1 MIDKKTDSIYQ
12 LIKYMGKKCNK
23 KCENGMS
30 KSMMR
35 VRCNTMHDDDELIR
49 KVFSNNSGK
58 RRRKLVKVYGSY

>member
-35 VRCNTMHDDDELIR
+35 VRCNTMHDDELIR